1 MLYSWTL
8 LIICFVYSSLYSI
21 VLFRF
26 YTIGKVE
33 VQKVLKRMK
42 YLLSVRENLE
52 IFAGLVVCDMFG
64 YLRQIVYSYLH
75 QQQQM

>member
-1 MLYSWTL
+1 MQLDLVNYL
-8 LIICFVYSSLYSI
+8 FCIYSSLYSI
-21 VLFRF
+21 MLFRF
-26 YTIGKVE
+26 YPIGKVE

-42 YLLSVRENLE
+42 YLLSVRENLG
-52 IFAGLVVCDMFG
+52 IFAGLVVGDMFG